1 MLSKIFNLNDPGWG
15 KKPQND
21 DGSEEPKRPQ
31 QDPNSPPDLDQV
43 WSDVEKKFKALFG
56 GGGDRGKRPR
66 GPGQGGNKPS
76 MQMSPKFI
84 RHGIIFALIVA
95 VLLWLA
101 SGFFIIREG
110 QVGVITQF
118 GQYKRTVMPG
128 FQWHIPKP
136 IETVERVNIANV
148 RAFSIG
154 YRDSS
159 RNKVLAEALM
169 LTEDEN
175 IVDLQFDVQYRI
187 KAGIIDVEHADLEN
201 GKALSPAASYLFA
214 TADPDESVRQ
224 AAETAMREVVGKES
238 MNNILYES
246 RTQAAQDVMRLMQV
260 ILDRYNTGIEVIT
273 VAIQNVQPPEQVQA
287 AFEDAIKAGQD
298 NERQKN
304 EGQAYASRV
313 IPEAQGRAS
322 RLLQGAE
329 GFRARVVGE
338 AIGEAER
345 FRQIASEYAAAP
357 DITRERMYID
367 TMGDIYSKTSKIM
380 LDTAAQQNPLM
391 LMPLDSMLNREPGS
405 SSTRMVPTTSGAQSG
420 QNSSDE
426 SLFEH
431 GNSNSSTSVNRT
443 NTPEAPTDSRSRELS
458 RDREASARR

>member
-1 MLSKIFNLNDPGWG
+1 MLSMSFNLNDPGWG

-21 DGSEEPKRPQ
+21 EGSQEPKRPQ

-43 WSDVEKKFKALFG
+43 WSDVEKKFKSLFG
-56 GGGDRGKRPR
+56 GGGNRGSGPR
-66 GPGQGGNKPS
+66 GPNQGNNKPH

-84 RHGIIFALIVA
+84 RHGIIIAAIIGL
-95 VLLWLA
+95 LLWLA

-128 FQWHIPKP
+128 FQWHIPQP
-136 IETVERVNIANV
+136 IENVERVNIANV

-159 RNKVLAEALM
+159 RNKVLAESLM

-187 KAGIIDVEHADLEN
+187 KAGIADIENEGIDL
-201 GKALSPAASYLFA
+201 GKSLSPAASYLFA

-246 RTQAAQDVMRLMQV
+246 RTKAAQDVMRLMQF
-260 ILDRYNTGIEVIT
+260 ILDRYNTGVEVIA

-313 IPEAQGRAS
+313 IPEAHGRAS
-322 RLLQGAE
+322 RLLQSAAGY
-329 GFRARVVGE
+329 RARVVGG
-338 AIGEAER
+338 AIGESER
-345 FRQIASEYAAAP
+345 FSQIAVEYAAAP
-357 DITRERMYID
+357 EITRERMYIQA
-367 TMGDIYSKTSKIM
+367 MGEIYTNTSKIM
-380 LDTAAQQNPLM
+380 LDTADQQNPLM
-391 LMPLDSMLNREPGS
+391 FMPLDSILNRS
-405 SSTRMVPTTSGAQSG
+405 SSNSTNRVVPTTSATQGQGA
-420 QNSSDE
+420 SDG

-431 GNSNSSTSVNRT
+431 GNGGASSANVSNTTESTD
-443 NTPEAPTDSRSRELS
+443 PRSRELS
-458 RDREASARR
+458 RDRDDSARR

>member
-21 DGSEEPKRPQ
+21 GGSEEPKRPQ
-31 QDPNSPPDLDQV
+31 QDSNNPPDLDQV
-43 WSDVEKKFKALFG
+43 WSDVEKKFKSLFG
-56 GGGDRGKRPR
+56 GGNRGGAPR
-66 GPGQGGNKPS
+66 GPNQGGNKPN

-95 VLLWLA
+95 LLLWLA

-128 FQWHIPKP
+128 FQWHLPKP
-136 IETVERVNIANV
+136 IETVESVDISNV

-154 YRDSS
+154 YRDNS
-159 RNKVLAEALM
+159 RNKVLAESLM

-175 IVDLQFDVQYRI
+175 IVDVQFDVQYRI
-187 KAGIIDVEHADLEN
+187 KAGIADVENEGIDI

-214 TADPDESVRQ
+214 TSDPDESVRQ

-246 RTQAAQDVMRLMQV
+246 RTQAAQDVMRLMQL

-313 IPEAQGRAS
+313 IPEAHGRAS
-322 RLLQGAE
+322 RLLQSAE
-329 GFRARVVGE
+329 GYRASIVGE
-338 AIGEAER
+338 AIGETER
-345 FRQIASEYAAAP
+345 FKQIAEEYTAAP
-357 DITRERMYID
+357 EITRERMYID
-367 TMGDIYSKTSKIM
+367 TLGDIYSNTSKIL
-380 LDTAAQQNPLM
+380 LDTAEQQNPLM
-391 LMPLDSMLNREPGS
+391 LMPLDSLLNRSSSQDTPSASARQTQGS
-405 SSTRMVPTTSGAQSG
+405 SDSSFEYGNGGSASAATSNTT
-420 QNSSDE
+420 E
-426 SLFEH
+426 S
-431 GNSNSSTSVNRT
+431 ND
-443 NTPEAPTDSRSRELS
+443 PRSRELS
-458 RDREASARR
+458 RDRAESGRP

>member
-21 DGSEEPKRPQ
+21 GGSEEPRRPQ

-43 WSDVEKKFKALFG
+43 WSDVEKKFKSLFG
-56 GGGDRGKRPR
+56 GGGGNRQQPPR
-66 GPGQGGNKPS
+66 GPNQGGNRPNN

-84 RHGIIFALIVA
+84 RNGVIFALIVGF
-95 VLLWLA
+95 LLWLA

-118 GQYKRTVMPG
+118 GKYQRTVMPG

-136 IETVERVNIANV
+136 IEAVEHVDISSV

-154 YRDSS
+154 YRDNS

-187 KAGIIDVEHADLEN
+187 KAGVADVEANGIEI

-238 MNNILYES
+238 MNKILYES
-246 RTQAAQDVMRLMQV
+246 RTQAAQDVMHLMQL

-313 IPEAQGRAS
+313 IPEAHGQAS
-322 RLLQGAE
+322 RLIQSAE
-329 GFRARVVGE
+329 GYRARVVGE
-338 AIGEAER
+338 ATGEAER
-345 FRQIASEYAAAP
+345 FKQIAREYAAAP
-357 DITRERMYID
+357 EVTRERMYLEA
-367 TMGDIYSKTSKIM
+367 MGDIYTNSSKIM
-380 LDTAAQQNPLM
+380 LDTTEQQNPLM
-391 LMPLDSMLNREPGS
+391 LMPLDSLLQRGQAGSTTSTAGAMTRTEPS
-405 SSTRMVPTTSGAQSG
+405 SSEMNSLYESNATS
-420 QNSSDE
+420 SSVRIE
-426 SLFEH
+426 P
-431 GNSNSSTSVNRT
+431 SV
-443 NTPEAPTDSRSRELS
+443 TDGRSRELS
-458 RDREASARR
+458 RDRAESSRR

>member
-15 KKPQND
+15 KKPQSD
-21 DGSEEPKRPQ
+21 EDSREPKRPQ
-31 QDPNSPPDLDQV
+31 EGPNSPPDLDQV
-43 WSDVEKKFKALFG
+43 WSDVEQKFKSLFG
-56 GGGDRGKRPR
+56 GGNRGGSPQGPRPA
-66 GPGQGGNKPS
+66 GGRSGKPL
-76 MQMSPKFI
+76 SPNFFRK
-84 RHGIIFALIVA
+84 GIVFALIVGL
-95 VLLWLA
+95 LLWLA

-118 GQYKRTVMPG
+118 GEYKRTVMPG
-128 FQWHIPKP
+128 FQWHIPQP
-136 IETVERVNIANV
+136 IESVEHVDIANV

-154 YRDSS
+154 YRENS
-159 RNKVLAEALM
+159 RNKVLPEALM

-175 IVDLQFDVQYRI
+175 IVDVQFDVQYRI
-187 KAGIIDVEHADLEN
+187 KAGVADVEN
-201 GKALSPAASYLFA
+201 GDANTRALSPAASYLFA

-313 IPEAQGRAS
+313 IPEAHGRAS
-322 RLLQGAE
+322 RLLQSAE
-329 GFRARVVGE
+329 GYRAKVVGE

-345 FRQIASEYAAAP
+345 FKQIASEYAAAP
-357 DITRERMYID
+357 EVTRERMYIS
-367 TMGDIYSKTSKIM
+367 TMGEIYSNASKVM
-380 LDTAAQQNPLM
+380 LDTAEQQNNPLM
-391 LMPLDSMLNREPGS
+391 FMPLDSILNRKPAATTRTVPAPQQASASDAS
-405 SSTRMVPTTSGAQSG
+405 S
-420 QNSSDE
+420 
-426 SLFEH
+426 FEH
-431 GNSNSSTSVNRT
+431 GSANESHSTASSAST
-443 NTPEAPTDSRSRELS
+443 EAEYRSRNLS

>member
-21 DGSEEPKRPQ
+21 EGSQEPRRPQ

-56 GGGDRGKRPR
+56 GGGNRRGTPREPGHGGGRP
-66 GPGQGGNKPS
+66 N

-84 RHGIIFALIVA
+84 RKGIIFALIVGL
-95 VLLWLA
+95 LLWLA

-128 FQWHIPKP
+128 FQWHIPNP
-136 IETVERVNIANV
+136 IESVEHVDIANV
-148 RAFSIG
+148 RAFSVG
-154 YRDSS
+154 YRESS
-159 RNKVLAEALM
+159 RNKVLPEALM

-175 IVDLQFDVQYRI
+175 IVDVQFDVQYRI
-187 KAGIIDVEHADLEN
+187 KAGVADVENGIEM

-214 TADPDESVRQ
+214 TVDPDESVRQ

-313 IPEAQGRAS
+313 IPEAHGRAS
-322 RLLQGAE
+322 RMLQSAE
-329 GFRARVVGE
+329 GYRAQVVGE

-345 FRQIASEYAAAP
+345 FKQIATEYAAAP
-357 DITRERMYID
+357 EITRERMYIS
-367 TMGDIYSKTSKIM
+367 TMGDIYSNASKLM
-380 LDTAAQQNPLM
+380 LDTAEQQNPLM
-391 LMPLDSMLNREPGS
+391 LMPLDSLLNRNSGS
-405 SSTRMVPTTSGAQSG
+405 AGTRVVPTTGGSQNTVSGGSDT
-420 QNSSDE
+420 SS
-426 SLFEH
+426 FEH
-431 GNSNSSTSVNRT
+431 GGASASSDAAVS
-443 NTPEAPTDSRSRELS
+443 TPAATDARSRELS
-458 RDREASARR
+458 RDREESARR

>member
-21 DGSEEPKRPQ
+21 GGSEEPKRPQ
-31 QDPNSPPDLDQV
+31 QDSNNPPDLDQV
-43 WSDVEKKFKALFG
+43 WSDVEKKFKSLFG
-56 GGGDRGKRPR
+56 GGNRGGAPR
-66 GPGQGGNKPS
+66 GPNQGGNKPN
-76 MQMSPKFI
+76 MQMAPKFI
-84 RHGIIFALIVA
+84 RRGIIFALIVGL
-95 VLLWLA
+95 LLWLA

-128 FQWHIPKP
+128 FQWHIPGP
-136 IETVERVNIANV
+136 IETVESVDISNV
-148 RAFSIG
+148 RAFSVG
-154 YRDSS
+154 YRDNS
-159 RNKVLAEALM
+159 RNKVLAESLM

-175 IVDLQFDVQYRI
+175 IVDVQFDVQYRI
-187 KAGIIDVEHADLEN
+187 KAGIMDVEN
-201 GKALSPAASYLFA
+201 GGGIDIGKSLSPAASYLFA
-214 TADPDESVRQ
+214 TSDPDESVRQ

-246 RTQAAQDVMRLMQV
+246 RTQAAQDVMRLMQS

-322 RLLQGAE
+322 RMLQNAE
-329 GFRARVVGE
+329 GYRASIVGE
-338 AIGEAER
+338 AIGETER
-345 FRQIASEYAAAP
+345 FKQVAAEYAVAP
-357 DITRERMYID
+357 EITRERMYID
-367 TMGDIYSKTSKIM
+367 TLGDIYSNTSKIL
-380 LDTAAQQNPLM
+380 LDTSEQQNPLM
-391 LMPLDSMLNREPGS
+391 LMPLDSMLNRSSNQSAPKTTATQSQDSSASSFEHANS
-405 SSTRMVPTTSGAQSG
+405 NTAAATSTTTSSTTG
-420 QNSSDE
+420 
-426 SLFEH
+426 
-431 GNSNSSTSVNRT
+431 SNDPRARGLN
-443 NTPEAPTDSRSRELS
+443 
-458 RDREASARR
+458 RDRVDSARP